1 MSHLVDCHAHL
12 DLLPDSAAALREASA
27 SQVNSILAVGID
39 LDSSRRAI
47 AFAEDYSQVQAAVGI
62 HPHGAAGVTQD
73 DLEALAS
80 LADQPGVV
88 AVGETGLDYFRD
100 RAPRPAQAELFRRH
114 IDLAGEKG
122 LPLIV
127 HSRDSGEAT
136 LDLLAESAGGI
147 TIILHCFA
155 LVDRVAECAHRGY
168 YMSIAGNVS
177 YKNAANLKEAVRQIP
192 DELLLTETD
201 APYLAPVPHRGKT
214 NTPAYITH
222 TIDYIASLRGTTAV
236 DLSPTILTN
245 YRRAFNL

>member
-1 MSHLVDCHAHL
+1 MFHLVDCHAHL
-12 DLLPDSAAALREASA
+12 DLLPDPAAALSEAGA
-27 SQVNSILAVGID
+27 ARVNSILAVGID

-47 AFAEDYSQVQAAVGI
+47 AFAQEYPQVHAAVGI

-73 DLEALAS
+73 DLEALAL
-80 LADQPGVV
+80 LAGQPGVV
-88 AVGETGLDYFRD
+88 GVGETGLDFFRD

-127 HSRDSGEAT
+127 HSRDSGAAT
-136 LDLLAESAGGI
+136 LELLAEAAGGI

-155 LVDRVAECAHRGY
+155 MVDEVAECARRGY

-177 YKNAANLKEAVRQIP
+177 YKNAQSLQEAVRQIP

-201 APYLAPVPHRGKT
+201 APYLAPAPHRGKA
-214 NTPAYITH
+214 NTPAYVTH
-222 TIDYIASLRGTTAV
+222 TIDYIASLRSTTVA
-236 DLSPTILTN
+236 DLSPTILAN